1 MLESICLFCT
11 LMKLSFVNI
20 DKYEI
25 LYTALPPVHY
35 IAKHVFQRVGFMT
48 TCISN
53 GLTPSYFLSFLQRL
67 LQEMSL
73 DDHRRLA
80 AGMLERQPGLIFDL
94 LLLHQQRHLRRY
106 RGYRGVPVVSA
117 ETCRRTGRGNAVA
130 KTLSTV

>member
-35 IAKHVFQRVGFMT
+35 IAKHVFQRVGFMS
-48 TCISN
+48 TCIPY

-73 DDHRRLA
+73 EDHRRLA

-94 LLLHQQRHLRRY
+94 LLLHQQRHLRR
-106 RGYRGVPVVSA
+106 
-117 ETCRRTGRGNAVA
+117 
-130 KTLSTV
+130 